1 MTWFR
6 TRDYITVVTCGA
18 GRDRAPESDSEWAH
32 AAGLS
37 PDGASGPTVVAEV
50 DDPRDR
56 STHELLFEFDEP
68 VRLVAWRDLSGAYA
82 AVSLTAGTAVLAFIT
97 GMSHLSQATLVLE
110 GPLAPYLPPGFAAVQ
125 RILGVVIGF
134 ALGGVA
140 VGLQRQFRLAW
151 YGALVTLPLALLQGL
166 ASGQTTDIP
175 LVILPLVALPIVVA
189 TRSEF
194 DRTIDLS
201 PIQIA
206 SLAALAGVQA
216 YGTLGAFV
224 LREQYN
230 GIETLTDAFY
240 YIVVTGTTVGYGDAT
255 PATQEAKLFTL
266 SVLITSAAVFGAAL
280 GSLVVPLI
288 EKQMASALGRMAP
301 SELAMLEDHVIVLG
315 YGPLTEPLLAELVA
329 ETDVVVVTD
338 DEDEAAD
345 LRESDAQVLT
355 ADPADEES
363 LRAAG
368 IENAMGAV
376 AATDDDAHDALAI
389 LTAKRINPALRVVAA
404 AYDQNNADKL
414 TDAGADSVLTPDVI
428 GGYLIG
434 QSVLGDTDFAGFP
447 DRLFGAG
454 EGSDAGTAADAG
466 PEGGDDET
474 RKSTEDAD
482 ANGRSD
488 SGANAD
494 ADDDPT

>member
-1 MTWFR
+1 VAG
-6 TRDYITVVTCGA
+6 DA
-18 GRDRAPESDSEWAH
+18 HGRDGDTAR
-32 AAGLS
+32 
-37 PDGASGPTVVAEV
+37 
-50 DDPRDR
+50 R
-56 STHELLFEFDEP
+56 SLFEYEER
-68 VRLVAWRDLSGAYA
+68 VRLVHWRRFSGAYA
-82 AVSLTAGTAVLAFIT
+82 AVVLVAAVATVSFLT
-97 GMSHLSQATLVLE
+97 GMSHLSEATLELA
-110 GPLAPYLPPGFAAVQ
+110 GPIAPYLPPGFGAIQRVLGIVTGFTNAA
-125 RILGVVIGF
+125 
-134 ALGGVA
+134 VA
-140 VGLQRQFRLAW
+140 VGLQRRNRLAW
-151 YGALVTLPLALLQGL
+151 YGAILTLPLAVVQGL
-166 ASGQTTDIP
+166 STGQATDIP
-175 LVILPLVALPIVVA
+175 VVVLALVALPVVLA
-189 TRSEF
+189 NRGAF

-338 DEDEAAD
+338 DEDVVTELKD
-345 LRESDAQVLT
+345 GPVEVLT
-355 ADPADEES
+355 GDPGDEET

-368 IENAMGAV
+368 MANASGAV
-376 AATDDDAHDALAI
+376 VAGETDAEDAFVI
-389 LTAKRINPALRVVAA
+389 LTAKRINPELRVVAA
-404 AYDQNNADKL
+404 AADASNADKL
-414 TDAGADSVLTPDVI
+414 KNAGADSVITPEAI
-428 GGYLIG
+428 GGYLLG
-434 QSVLGDTDFAGFP
+434 QSVLGEAEFVGFP
-447 DRLFGAG
+447 DRLLVTD
-454 EGSDAGTAADAG
+454 EGTEPTDEG
-466 PEGGDDET
+466 PA
-474 RKSTEDAD
+474 S
-482 ANGRSD
+482 
-488 SGANAD
+488 
-494 ADDDPT
+494 